1 MQKKEKKERNNFY
14 PKLISFITAIFLF
27 IFIDNVR
34 NIDKTLTLP
43 LYLINVPAN
52 SNLINH
58 KKQIV
63 YVKIKGDKDIINSI
77 STKNI
82 SAVEDM
88 STVTEGTNLIKIKI
102 HRQKLKSSI
111 SVISYKPKKSIV
123 VKSSN
128 KLIFLN
134 KEDLAYDQIRR

>member
-1 MQKKEKKERNNFY
+1 MQKKEKEKNNFY

-111 SVISYKPKKSIV
+111 SVMFYKPKKSIV

>member
-1 MQKKEKKERNNFY
+1 MLKKEKEKNNFY
-14 PKLISFITAIFLF
+14 PKLISFITAIFLW

-34 NIDKTLTLP
+34 NINKTLTLP
-43 LYLINVPAN
+43 LYLINVPPN
-52 SNLINH
+52 SRLINH

-82 SAVEDM
+82 TAVADM

-111 SVISYKPKKSIV
+111 SVIFYKPKKSIV